1 MILTRQQR
9 FIRNTKDSPYRRNGT
24 TEDIQKGS
32 EYPTHYQMNQFEKYG
47 VSYDVD
53 PALRGVVIEL
63 NMKGYRTSGS
73 CQGHNMRN
81 KNKAF
86 VAIRPSK
93 KETPLGWDGLS
104 KKEIYSTK
112 NINVNEIKHIFKKHG
127 ITITKYTP
135 PSYVKGKIRTFHT
148 FHFPVILD
156 KPPAPD
162 FVYWYKS
169 SSGTLAYTD
178 NKSIIP
184 KQTKYLQMVFI
195 LEPDIEHY
203 YYKIID
209 NGKII
214 WDKRVTAFN
223 VTPCDKANVSIEI
236 QRVVH
241 KALGIPYNDKK
252 ILRQFTDSDE
262 LKKCKI
268 RKMKP

>member
-9 FIRNTKDSPYRRNGT
+9 FIRNAKDSPYRKNSDDMRRGT
-24 TEDIQKGS
+24 
-32 EYPTHYQMNQFEKYG
+32 YPTHYQMNQFEKYG

-53 PALRGVVIEL
+53 PALRDVVIEL
-63 NMKGYRTSGS
+63 NMRGYRTTGS

-81 KNKAF
+81 HAF
-86 VAIRPSK
+86 VTIHS
-93 KETPLGWDGLS
+93 S
-104 KKEIYSTK
+104 KKEISPEQSRISKREIYSMK
-112 NINVNEIKHIFKKHG
+112 NINVNEIKNIFKRHG
-127 ITITKYTP
+127 IIITKYIP
-135 PSYVKGKIRTFHT
+135 PSYVREYHT
-148 FHFPVILD
+148 FQFPAIFD
-156 KPPAPD
+156 KAPPPD
-162 FVYWYKS
+162 IVYWYKS
-169 SSGTLAYTD
+169 SRGTLVYTD
-178 NKSIIP
+178 NKRDIP
-184 KQTKYLQMVFI
+184 KQTRYLQMVI
-195 LEPDIEHY
+195 ALEANLEHY
-203 YYKIID
+203 YYKITD

-268 RKMKP
+268 KKVKS